1 MLSTPRKTVTLHLH
15 MQRQGTVISQLF
27 TQGWRNSTC
36 LTVSMRYLRDFEG
49 KGWDFRDLRAHLT
62 AGSAGGTLQGDRLMR
77 DIRNPETSRSMRTSV
92 SGTPCPIPKT
102 SPGLHRTPMRDCEEL
117 WEYCQ
122 NCSKMTRFEGITEHS
137 GEIVFTLSS
146 RIFDSWRRGSFN
158 AGGATS

>member
-1 MLSTPRKTVTLHLH
+1 MKQLCGLRQTVGVEYTTKNSDTTSSHAKAGDRDFSTVLHK
-15 MQRQGTVISQLF
+15 G
-27 TQGWRNSTC
+27 GGNSTC

-102 SPGLHRTPMRDCEEL
+102 SPDCIGLPCGTARSC
-117 WEYCQ
+117 
-122 NCSKMTRFEGITEHS
+122 
-137 GEIVFTLSS
+137 
-146 RIFDSWRRGSFN
+146 GST
-158 AGGATS
+158 AKTAAK